1 MNIFK
6 KFFVTAAATVLA
18 VMPLALTASADE
30 AYYDDTLPRV
40 VDNADLLSDSEE
52 KALSD
57 DIDDIISK
65 YNFDV
70 VILTEETL
78 DGESRM
84 VYADDY
90 YDYGGYGVGD
100 DYDGILLLV
109 DMENRQWWISTC
121 GYGITVFT
129 DYGIDKMGEI
139 MSADLGSDDFYSA
152 FELFLSTTEEYIV
165 QANNGNSYDVDN
177 MYETK
182 DDKFY
187 GTIVNIGFALL
198 LALIIALIVVLVFK
212 SQLKSVK
219 FEHAARVYEVQN
231 SFRVTRSNDVYLYK
245 NVSKRRKPESSGG
258 RGGSSTHSSSSGRSH
273 GGGGG
278 SF

>member
-6 KFFVTAAATVLA
+6 KIFVTAAAVALA
-18 VMPLALTASADE
+18 AMPLSLTASADE
-30 AYYDDTLPRV
+30 YYDDTIPRV
-40 VDNADLLSDSEE
+40 VDNADLLTDSEE
-52 KALSD
+52 EALSD
-57 DIDDIISK
+57 TIDNIISE
-65 YNFDV
+65 YDFDV
-70 VILTEETL
+70 VILTEDTL
-78 DGESRM
+78 GGESRM
-84 VYADDY
+84 SYADDY
-90 YDYGGYGVGD
+90 YDYGGYGIGD
-100 DYDGILLLV
+100 NYDGILLLI

-129 DYGIDKMGEI
+129 DYGIEKMGEI
-139 MSADLGSDDFYSA
+139 MSYDLGEDDFYSA

-165 QANNGNSYDVDN
+165 QANNGEAYDIYN
-177 MYETK
+177 MYETD
-182 DDKFY
+182 DDKFF
-187 GTIVNIGFALL
+187 GNVINVGIALL
-198 LALIIALIVVLVFK
+198 IALIIALIVVLVFK

-258 RGGSSTHSSSSGRSH
+258 GGSSTHTSSSGRSH